1 MLNAS
6 IDTLPTPANLKRWKY
21 TSADKCKLCGN
32 RRTTYHYLNCCSTML
47 NTKRYTWRHNN
58 LINFIVNNV
67 DKKFKVFSD
76 LPGWEAPGGGTIPPH
91 LCVTKFKPDIVIID
105 TNSKNLHIFE
115 LTCPL
120 TMNIDKRNLEKSLK
134 YAPFVTDITGFV
146 CSVNFFEISSTGFVN
161 TRNKSTLAKLH
172 TFIRK
177 DMKKSVFL
185 SNLNSLAWYGSYQIW
200 LSREDPEFA
209 IPPFLI
215 PHINIPTDPTPMH
228 PVSQEEEERE

>member
-1 MLNAS
+1 
-6 IDTLPTPANLKRWKY
+6 
-21 TSADKCKLCGN
+21 
-32 RRTTYHYLNCCSTML
+32 ML

-67 DKKFKVFSD
+67 DKKFKVFRD

-120 TMNIDKRNLEKSLK
+120 AMNIDKRNQEKSLK

-161 TRNKSTLAKLH
+161 TMNKSTLAKLH

-185 SNLNSLAWYGSYQIW
+185 SNLNSLAWYGRYQIW
-200 LSREDPEFA
+200 LSNLETLKREVSILRPSLTTKFNSTKFRRKEIKMEGEA
-209 IPPFLI
+209 CL
-215 PHINIPTDPTPMH
+215 PHLDGC
-228 PVSQEEEERE
+228 SRQ